1 MKKMLIIIF
10 SLSAIF
16 GTATNKEYKK
26 LVKENSWNAVYPKVI
41 IKDGDPADLGY
52 LEMRKQILSI

>member
-1 MKKMLIIIF
+1 MLIIIF

-26 LVKENSWNAVYPKVI
+26 LVKENHECSVSKSYYKRCS
-41 IKDGDPADLGY
+41 K
-52 LEMRKQILSI
+52 K